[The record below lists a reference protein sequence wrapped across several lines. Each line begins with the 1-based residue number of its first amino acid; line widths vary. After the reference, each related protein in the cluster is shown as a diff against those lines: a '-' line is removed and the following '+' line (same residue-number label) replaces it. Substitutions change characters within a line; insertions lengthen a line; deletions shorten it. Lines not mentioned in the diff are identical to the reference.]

1 MFSLLTTLYSY
12 KNKLYSKTPLMLSL
26 LTKLCNYEDALYLQI
41 KYKICFR
48 PQTKDELQRAI
59 NLWCSNRQEAI
70 HNYGYINKW
79 DTSKITDISR
89 LFSCKCSSIFDY
101 TAYNGDEPYYNGD
114 EPYYKCTCLKQN
126 FNDDI
131 NQWNISNVINTSH
144 MFKDC
149 IDFNQYIGEWNVSN
163 IIDMENMFYCCTTF
177 DQPLDKWN
185 VSNVRNMQRMFLQ
198 AQEFNQNI
206 SNWDT
211 KKLMY
216 DYHMFSIW
224 SERAMEEKNK
234 PELIGCPREF

>member
-1 MFSLLTTLYSY
+1 
-12 KNKLYSKTPLMLSL
+12 MLSL

-41 KYKICFR
+41 KDKICFR

-131 NQWNISNVINTSH
+131 NDWDVSNVTDMSAT
-144 MFKDC
+144 FFDC
-149 IDFNQYIGEWNVSN
+149 KLFNQPLNKWKTSKVKI
-163 IIDMENMFYCCTTF
+163 MRAMFGFCRRF
-177 DQPLDKWN
+177 NQPLDSWD
-185 VSNVRNMQRMFLQ
+185 VSNVKDFGYMFLGCRHFVQ
-198 AQEFNQNI
+198 PLKSWNLKDRSKNI
-206 SNWDT
+206 S
-211 KKLMY
+211 Y
-216 DYHMFSIW
+216 MFDD
-224 SERAMEEKNK
+224 
-234 PELIGCPREF
+234 CPPIPRD